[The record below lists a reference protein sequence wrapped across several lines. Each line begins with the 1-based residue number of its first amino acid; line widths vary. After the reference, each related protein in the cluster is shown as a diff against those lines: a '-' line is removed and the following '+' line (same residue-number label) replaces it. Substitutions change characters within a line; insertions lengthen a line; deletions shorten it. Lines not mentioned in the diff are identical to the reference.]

1 MTRTYAGVSDSARN
15 EHRLIRGCRCGP
27 EQIGGTAVRPEC
39 GRSTS
44 AQFLLPAFVITE
56 LRKSLR
62 PEANFGMGPAK
73 REAGSNF
80 SSVARGESPV
90 TSVQFT
96 TEPGQAR
103 IAARP

>member
-1 MTRTYAGVSDSARN
+1 
-15 EHRLIRGCRCGP
+15 
-27 EQIGGTAVRPEC
+27 VRPEC

-44 AQFLLPAFVITE
+44 AEFLLPAFVITE

-103 IAARP
+103 IAARPSNPRERAAVESELAHSGREIRK